1 MSILVCGGAGYIA
14 SHFVKKLI
22 KENEDVV
29 VIDALITGHR
39 EAVPKNVPFY
49 EFNLLETEKLRDLFK
64 KEKIEAVVHFAASS
78 IVPESMREPLKYFK
92 NNFCATLS
100 LLKVMEEFNVDKL
113 IFSSTAAVYGTVN
126 KDLIDEET
134 KTNPENPYGE
144 SKLAME
150 KMIMWQSKATD
161 LRYCSLRYFN
171 VAGSSLEGEIGEV
184 HNPETH
190 IIPIAINSA
199 INNKTLTVFGDDF
212 DTKDGTCIRD
222 YIHVLDL
229 VNAHYLA
236 LNYLREGNK
245 SEIMNLGYSRGFS
258 NLEIVEAVKRV
269 TKTDFKVVIGNRREG
284 DPARLVSSNKKALD
298 ILKWKFEYDD
308 IDIIISSAY
317 SFLRSH
323 QNGYE

>member
-1 MSILVCGGAGYIA
+1 MSILVCGGAGYIG

-49 EFNLLETEKLRDLFK
+49 EFNLLETEKLRELFK

-150 KMIMWQSKATD
+150 KMIMWQSKVTD

-199 INNKTLTVFGDDF
+199 INNKTFTVFGDDF

>member
-1 MSILVCGGAGYIA
+1 MSILVCGGAGYIG

-49 EFNLLETEKLRDLFK
+49 EFNLLETEKLRELFK

-150 KMIMWQSKATD
+150 KMIMWQSKVTD

-199 INNKTLTVFGDDF
+199 INNKTFTVFGDDF

-308 IDIIISSAY
+308 IDIIISYAY